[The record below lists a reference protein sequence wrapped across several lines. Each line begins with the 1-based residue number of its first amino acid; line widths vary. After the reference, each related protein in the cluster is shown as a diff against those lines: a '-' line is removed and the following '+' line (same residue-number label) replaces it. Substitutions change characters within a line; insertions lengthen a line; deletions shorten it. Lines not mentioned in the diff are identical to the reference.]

1 MSRQV
6 GAKAAVAVFFALL
19 TLLGLMVTDDY
30 GQPSDEWLEQYIL
43 QSNLHEYAVRLWGP
57 ESEAARWYASR
68 GIQPISQNQE
78 RDHGQCAYYA
88 FAPLLT
94 RLLPEPD
101 RLMLAWHTYTW
112 LWFMVG
118 CFALYGFCRET
129 GLGRVNSC
137 LGTLLLY
144 LSPRFFAEGHYNNK
158 DMVLLSLVL
167 CTLWLGARFL
177 RQPGF
182 LRGLLFSLAGA
193 MATNTKIAGGF
204 AWAVMGLC
212 AVVLVTAS
220 RRWSARMAVVAL
232 WTIAAFVGLYGLLTP
247 MYWSGVGENVRY
259 LLDNASSFS
268 RWTGLVV
275 FRDEIYDQAKQ
286 PLPRYYL
293 IWMMLTTLPLYVTP
307 LAAAGQIG
315 AMVRVCGQKARAL
328 RDPVSLS
335 LTAASLCWFVPLLF
349 AVLMR
354 PTVYN
359 GWRHFYFVFA
369 GVAVLGAHGISICF
383 RLAKRYGGDCSIQY
397 VFMAGLLLFYG
408 WTAAAIVQNHPYQYA
423 YYNRLGHE
431 DAQTGMELDYW
442 EVSTRNA
449 MEQLL
454 SCPERD
460 EGLPLHVGARED
472 MSWWGVYNAYQVMNP
487 QERERLSVAYE
498 KDAPYLFFN
507 TTYTRL
513 YGTQTPKGYHELFSL
528 QSYGLTICTVYEKL
542 IGI

>member
-1 MSRQV
+1 MSRQT

-19 TLLGLMVTDDY
+19 TILGLMVTDDY

-43 QSNLHEYAVRLWGP
+43 QSNLHEYAVRIWG
-57 ESEAARWYASR
+57 EDSEAAQWYASR
-68 GIQPISQNQE
+68 GIQRISQDKE
-78 RDHGQCAYYA
+78 RDHGQCAYYLL
-88 FAPLLT
+88 APVFT
-94 RLLPEPD
+94 RLLSEPD
-101 RLMLAWHTYTW
+101 RLMLAWHAYTW

-129 GLGRVNSC
+129 GLGRICSC

-158 DMVLLSLVL
+158 DIVLLSLVL

-177 RQPGF
+177 KQPGF
-182 LRGLLFSLAGA
+182 LRGFLFSLLGA

-220 RRWSARMAVVAL
+220 RRWSVRMAAVAV

-247 MYWSGVGENVRY
+247 MYWVSVEENVRY

-268 RWTGLVV
+268 RWTGVV
-275 FRDEIYDQAKQ
+275 LFRGEIFDQAKQ

-307 LAAAGQIG
+307 LAAAGQMG
-315 AMVRVCGQKARAL
+315 ALARVVKQKGQAL

-335 LTAASLCWFVPLLF
+335 LTAASLCWFVPLLV
-349 AVLMR
+349 AVAIR

-369 GVAVLGAHGISICF
+369 GVAVLGAHGISVCF
-383 RLAKRYGGDCSIQY
+383 RLARRYGGDCSIQY

-442 EVSTRNA
+442 DVSTRSA
-449 MEQLL
+449 VEQLL
-454 SCPERD
+454 SHPDRNAE
-460 EGLPLHVGARED
+460 LPLTLGAQDD
-472 MSWWGVYNAYQVMNP
+472 MSWWGVWNAYNVMTS
-487 QERERLSVAYE
+487 QEKEGLSVE
-498 KDAPYLFFN
+498 RNGDAPYLFAN
-507 TTYTRL
+507 TTYARIF
-513 YGTQTPKGYHELFSL
+513 GTLQPDGYHELFSL
-528 QSYGLTICTVYEKL
+528 QSYGLTICTVYEKDD
-542 IGI
+542 